1 MTSTVSPTS
10 VESRIVFA
18 LRQAVVLVLCLLVGG
33 ALVARLRPDEAVE
46 RGMVSTPFLW
56 AAALWLIVLIF
67 HAIAFEKSQ
76 MRRLEREPLMLAV
89 AVGVVMFAIGVTSF
103 GAGDAGRRILYLAT
117 NALGTILFWWAVF
130 SLARLFWLT
139 ISPPAEPAP

>member
-1 MTSTVSPTS
+1 MTSTVGPSS

-18 LRQAVVLVLCLLVGG
+18 LRQAVLLVLCLLVGG

-76 MRRLEREPLMLAV
+76 MSRLEREPLMLAV
-89 AVGVVMFAIGVTSF
+89 AVGVVMFAIGVMSF
-103 GAGDAGRRILYLAT
+103 SAGDAGRRILYLAT

-139 ISPPAEPAP
+139 ISPPTEPTP